1 MSAREQ
7 WARAEAART
16 QGRIEDALAGY
27 RELLGVPEMAPYA
40 HARLSELAQA
50 AGDLRRGTAHV
61 LAIDTGR
68 LREPSLLALTA
79 RQCLALGEAQAGLA
93 AVSALL
99 DAPSAPAALLAE
111 TAKLLSDH
119 MEPNA
124 ALALLARAREAGL
137 RESAGSAY
145 LDGLNRTYVGAL
157 DAARASLERSLALD
171 ADFAPAYWS
180 LAKLAI
186 AEGRGMRVDA
196 LQRRVAAMP
205 DDHPDAPLLLYSLF
219 HELDAGDDRDAA
231 WAALERAMR
240 ARRRQVRFSDA
251 QDDALFARLA
261 AGSMALADAFR
272 RDDGAEAEPKPLMLV
287 GMPRTGTTIIEQSV
301 CTRYRAASA
310 GELRDFVQQM
320 RWVANRAGPLHPDIE
335 LLDALDGDGLA
346 MVGQRYRTHA
356 AWRAGGEPAFID
368 KWPENY
374 LVLGHAL
381 AAMDDLRAVVV
392 LRDPM
397 DACWSNLKEWFGGS
411 YYYSYDLG
419 EVARRHARFA
429 RHVRMLQDLHGGR
442 IVAVDYEA
450 FVGDHRGETAR
461 IGASLGLQARERP
474 ASGGAVVATASA
486 VQVRNGV
493 SSRSVGA
500 WKRYARQLEPLR
512 QALLDAGVDEDAC
525 A

>member
-1 MSAREQ
+1 M
-7 WARAEAART
+7 
-16 QGRIEDALAGY
+16 EDALAGY
-27 RELLGVPEMAPYA
+27 RDLLGAAEMAPYA

-50 AGDLRRGTAHV
+50 AGDLQRGTAHV
-61 LAIDTGR
+61 LAIDIGA

-79 RQCLALGEAQAGLA
+79 RQCLALGESQAGLA
-93 AVSALL
+93 AVAALM

-119 MEPNA
+119 MEPKA
-124 ALALLARAREAGL
+124 ALALLARARQAGL

-145 LDGLNRTYVGAL
+145 LDGLNRTYLGAL
-157 DAARASLERSLALD
+157 DAARAALERALALD
-171 ADFAPAYWS
+171 PGFAPTYWS

-186 AEGRGMRVDA
+186 AEGRSMRVDA
-196 LQRRVAAMP
+196 LRRRVAAMQ
-205 DDHPDAPLLLYSLF
+205 DGHPDAPLLLYSLF
-219 HELDAGDDRDAA
+219 HELDADDDRDAA
-231 WAALERAMR
+231 WTALERAMR

-261 AGSMALADAFR
+261 AAGMALTDASR
-272 RDDGAEAEPKPLMLV
+272 RDDVAGSGAMPLMLV
-287 GMPRTGTTIIEQSV
+287 GMPRTGTTIIEQSI
-301 CTRYRAASA
+301 CTGFRAASV

-320 RWVANRAGPLHPDIE
+320 RWVANRAGPLLPDIE

-346 MVGQRYRTHA
+346 KVGQRYRTHA
-356 AWRAGGEPAFID
+356 AWRAGNEPAYID

-381 AAMDDLRAVVV
+381 AAMGDLRAVVV
-392 LRDPM
+392 MRNPM

-411 YYYSYDLG
+411 YYYSYDMG

-442 IVAVDYEA
+442 IVAVGYEA
-450 FVGDHRGETAR
+450 FVGDHGGETAR

-474 ASGGAVVATASA
+474 ASGDAVVATASA
-486 VQVRNGV
+486 AQVRNGV

-512 QALLDAGVDEDAC
+512 QALLDAGMDEDAC